1 MNRRELF
8 TTPVAKPDAAILAAV
23 KRRWDALSKPIDGL
37 GDFENAICRIAAI
50 QGTDRPTLARRAA
63 VVMCADHGIVAEGV
77 SQCGKEV
84 TLAVAKALGARASS
98 VSRLAAL
105 ANVDVTPVD
114 IGIDCEG
121 PIPGVLDLKVA
132 RGSRNFL
139 VEPALAEEEALL
151 GVERGIALVERLAG
165 EGYNAIASGEMGI
178 GNTTPSTAIVCS
190 LLKLYP
196 GQYVGRGAGLDDEGF
211 RRKKRVIESALEKHA
226 ADAKKYESDKDRAFK
241 TLCEFG
247 GLDVAGL
254 VGVFIGGARFRVPI
268 IVDGL
273 VTAAAAL
280 CAERIAP
287 GVREYMLASHSG
299 REKGIDAVLNVLRLR
314 PLISGNMALG
324 EGTGAVMLFPLL
336 DLALGFLETGSTF
349 AEIDVAEYERF
360 GKCSF

>member
-1 MNRRELF
+1 MNKRELF
-8 TTPVAKPDAAILAAV
+8 TSPVAKPDAAIKAAV

-84 TLAVAKALGARASS
+84 TLAVAKALGARTSS

-105 ANVDVTPVD
+105 ANVD
-114 IGIDCEG
+114 
-121 PIPGVLDLKVA
+121 
-132 RGSRNFL
+132 
-139 VEPALAEEEALL
+139 ALAEEEALL
-151 GVERGIALVERLAG
+151 AVERGIALVERLAG

-196 GQYVGRGAGLDDEGF
+196 GQYVGRGAGLDDEGL

-247 GLDVAGL
+247 GLDIAGL
-254 VGVFIGGARFRVPI
+254 VGVFIGGARYRVPI

-287 GVREYMLASHSG
+287 GVREYMIASHSG